1 MYTCLC
7 PSAHKAAFLLS
18 RHNEIRTQNCVKL
31 FIMQIYFPAGSLFS
45 AQPPVSATYL
55 KHSDCWDFSYFSTS
69 GHLPCVICSWWQ
81 ALHALIGLNYP
92 DQPHLAPSPHKLS
105 ALLSRS
111 SGLMVQP
118 FPVPFCVLL
127 PLTARSP
134 CVTFPPKLLD
144 GIIWRSVLLSSWM
157 WGQLWVQPMGT
168 GRKKTEERQKD
179 GWRMY
184 PVILQ
189 PMYFARWIQ
198 FYSTDTKH
206 NCFSIITLK
215 AFLWH
220 VIQVNPSYCGHA
232 QTIRPYKS
240 ISKGTH
246 T

>member
-1 MYTCLC
+1 MT
-7 PSAHKAAFLLS
+7 A
-18 RHNEIRTQNCVKL
+18 EIFPTSPLVVT
-31 FIMQIYFPAGSLFS
+31 FPAWYVLDGR
-45 AQPPVSATYL
+45 AP
-55 KHSDCWDFSYFSTS
+55 
-69 GHLPCVICSWWQ
+69 
-81 ALHALIGLNYP
+81 HALIGLNYP

-118 FPVPFCVLL
+118 FPVLFCVLL
-127 PLTARSP
+127 PLTAKSP

-144 GIIWRSVLLSSWM
+144 RIIWRSVLLSSWM

-179 GWRMY
+179 GWWMY

-189 PMYFARWIQ
+189 PMYFACWIQ

-206 NCFSIITLK
+206 NSFSILTLK

-232 QTIRPYKS
+232 QTIWPHKS